1 MKQSRRQGGTHWLR
15 NTIIV
20 LLICGMAGTILA
32 AIQFNLHP
40 DRTSASASL
49 QFSFDN
55 AAMGNG
61 PNYYPFNV
69 DGLSSDEVLEEALTS
84 TGLEGKYTP
93 DQLRD
98 NLVVVGQYPE
108 NLVEQVMSY
117 DSLMDFKANR
127 ELTVTEFHPTLF
139 SVSLYNDFDKAI
151 SQADLEGL
159 LAAILSSYR
168 TYFGKT
174 CALHLDWKDDAIYN
188 FEDYDYLQQL
198 EIMEEVMQQQSRYA
212 LDVDDLLPHFSKD
225 GQGFNDVSVRMNSL
239 IDNDVVNLN
248 ATITIN
254 ALTHDIARLITQY
267 QFEIRDLSNHLE
279 KKTEQ
284 LDRLNKLID
293 SYEKNEVIYL
303 STSDTLTKIDGNSSE
318 TYDQLVK
325 ARKSVSDDITEIESK
340 IKTYQIKLADL
351 MNKSDSTSQ
360 STAAVKSVT
369 AGEEQGDQQTDAET
383 MAVEEITELTKEE
396 IEAAAAEAEAAG
408 KRQIEALERNISTL
422 SNKRANVTQS
432 FQTLLNAYDEQ
443 QVNERM
449 VSTFNHRY
457 NTPKYLSG
465 AFIKQIIKTAGPL
478 CVVGFILCLI
488 VLIINRKRE
497 MKGRE

>member
-1 MKQSRRQGGTHWLR
+1 MKQSKRQGGTHWLR

-20 LLICGMAGTILA
+20 LLICGIAGTILA

-40 DRTSASASL
+40 ERTSASASL

-84 TGLEGKYTP
+84 AGLEGKYTP

-174 CALHLDWKDDAIYN
+174 CALHLDWKDDAIFD

-254 ALTHDIARLITQY
+254 ALTQDIARLITQY
-267 QFEIRDLSNHLE
+267 QFEIRDLSNNLE

-284 LDRLNKLID
+284 LERLNKLID

-351 MNKSDSTSQ
+351 MNKSDLTRQ
-360 STAAVKSVT
+360 STAAVKTDT
-369 AGEEQGDQQTDAET
+369 ADGEQGDQQTDAET
-383 MAVEEITELTKEE
+383 MAVEEITELSKEE

-422 SNKRANVTQS
+422 NDKRANVTQS
-432 FQTLLNAYDEQ
+432 FQTLLNAYDGQ

-449 VSTFNHRY
+449 VSTFNYRY
-457 NTPKYLSG
+457 DTPKYLSG

-497 MKGRE
+497 MDGGE